1 MDRVLNSARQLDN
14 FTWNLRQEIRM
25 IEWEQRKKLV
35 RIVGPNIQRLKHVFG
50 PRAYGSTGDLTQD
63 SIDEELT
70 KVNMLEG
77 ELVVVE
83 RSSKV

>member
-14 FTWNLRQEIRM
+14 LTWNLRQEIRM

-50 PRAYGSTGDLTQD
+50 PGDDQEPMDVLGTLPK
-63 SIDEELT
+63 SPW
-70 KVNMLEG
+70 M
-77 ELVVVE
+77 
-83 RSSKV
+83 RS